1 MVVLTTFLKGY
12 AASAY
17 GAYADD
23 NRQAGVQATIG
34 AVNRA
39 RLALGLQNYNRKTAP

>member
-1 MVVLTTFLKGY
+1 MVVLTTFLNGY

-17 GAYADD
+17 GAYANA